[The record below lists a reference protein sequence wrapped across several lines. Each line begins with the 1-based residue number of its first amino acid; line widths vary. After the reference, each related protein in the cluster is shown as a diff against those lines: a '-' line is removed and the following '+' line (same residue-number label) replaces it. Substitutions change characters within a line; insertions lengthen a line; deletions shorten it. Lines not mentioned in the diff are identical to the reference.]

1 MSRISIE
8 VSPADHKAIKELA
21 LNKGVTIRELV
32 WKPLEKKL
40 HEFQKKAKKQKGYGA
55 GDPDCPLCQQYENA
69 RNGRYNRKTERG
81 LNQSMKQIKAGKAM
95 RFKNVEDAIAE
106 LRS

>member
-32 WKPLEKKL
+32 WKPHEKKL
-40 HEFQKKAKKQKGYGA
+40 HDFHKKAKKQKGYGA

-69 RNGRYNRKTERG
+69 RNGRYNKKTERG
-81 LNQSMKQIKAGKAM
+81 LKQSMKEIKAGKAKSFSNFEELM
-95 RFKNVEDAIAE
+95 RDLKD
-106 LRS
+106 